1 MGTMDKDAQPV
12 HHRIQTLAGA
22 YFTYLAS
29 KFPVMCASDEFHFM
43 PRAEEACRFY
53 ERLDCME
60 EGSINDCIE
69 SVKAYRRDIDLLR
82 KDPVFRKVGRKENHG
97 LTPATLEDY
106 IDLLLLQS
114 SMSALCIEFE
124 EHRAWMHDPLLYLK
138 IGFIGID
145 HALHKPASTV
155 QEAMKRVRAR
165 LEALPGLL
173 EQAGRNLQ
181 GVPESY
187 HHGALDMVEDCRGY
201 LGKIAAAY
209 PEHDSF
215 IEAAGKA
222 AVALTTFHTYLKNT
236 LPSSENLS
244 APDAL
249 LERTLRDHFQVSRD
263 ISEVLR
269 IARTQWDE
277 NLRLLREIE
286 GQVGSGNSWLELY
299 RSYKPGELDT
309 CGTLELYREENKRLR
324 EFFKF
329 QGFSESRV
337 DAPLRILQ
345 TPRYLQ
351 SVRGSASFSA
361 AFSSDPREES
371 FFYITI
377 ELSHAADRGRLRDRL
392 HREYR
397 FLTAHETFPGH
408 HLLDHTRRN
417 ITNPV
422 RRQIESPL
430 FYEGWATYAESLLLE
445 TGYVKGPLERLVF
458 HKRNLWRAARCL
470 VDVGLTTGLMDMEES
485 QRLLESSGFCAQEAA
500 AQIKRFRLNP
510 GYQLCYSLGSHEI
523 LKLRKS
529 YDTLLTNGSFHRLLL
544 EGGELPFSLIGLKLK
559 HLTLNDGADSGPSI
573 DRDLR
578 RRTSRA

>member
-1 MGTMDKDAQPV
+1 MEGDAQ
-12 HHRIQTLAGA
+12 HIHKCIQTLGKA
-22 YFTYLAS
+22 YFSYLAS

-43 PRAEEACRFY
+43 PRAEEACGFY
-53 ERLDCME
+53 ERLDSMD

-69 SVKAYRRDIDLLR
+69 RLKAYSRDIDFLR
-82 KDPVFRKVGRKENHG
+82 KDPVFRKIGRKGNHR
-97 LTPATLEDY
+97 LSPDTLEDY

-114 SMSALCIEFE
+114 SMSALLIEFE
-124 EHRAWMHDPLLYLK
+124 KNRAWMHNPLLYLK

-145 HALHKPASTV
+145 HALHKPASTAR
-155 QEAMKRVRAR
+155 EAIERARER
-165 LEALPGLL
+165 LEALPGLFA
-173 EQAGRNLQ
+173 QAVRNLRR
-181 GVPESY
+181 VPEPY
-187 HHGALDMVEDCRGY
+187 HRGALEMVEDCRGY
-201 LGKIAAAY
+201 LGEIAAAY
-209 PEHDSF
+209 TEHNSL
-215 IEAAGKA
+215 IEAAGRA
-222 AVALTTFHTYLKNT
+222 ADALTTLRTYLKDT
-236 LPSSENLS
+236 HPSIENLS

-269 IARTQWDE
+269 IARAQWDE

-286 GQVGSGNSWLELY
+286 GQIGSGNSWLELY
-299 RSYKPGELDT
+299 SSYRPGELHKRE
-309 CGTLELYREENKRLR
+309 TLELYREENRRLR
-324 EFFKF
+324 EYFKS
-329 QGFSESRV
+329 QGFSGSGV

-371 FFYITI
+371 LFYITTY
-377 ELSHAADRGRLRDRL
+377 LSDAADRGRLRDRL

-417 ITNPV
+417 IANPV

-445 TGYVKGPLERLVF
+445 IGYVKGPLERLVF

-470 VDVGLTTGLMDMEES
+470 ADVGLTAGLMDIGES
-485 QRLLESSGFCAQEAA
+485 QRLLESSGFSAQEAA
-500 AQIKRFRLNP
+500 TQIKRFRLNP

-523 LKLRKS
+523 LNLRKS
-529 YDTLLTNGSFHRLLL
+529 CDTLLTNGSFHRLLL
-544 EGGELPFSLIGLKLK
+544 ESGELPFSLIRLKLK
-559 HLTLNDGADSGPSI
+559 HLTLGDGADSGPHN
-573 DRDLR
+573 DRGLH
-578 RRTSRA
+578 RRTYRA

>member
-1 MGTMDKDAQPV
+1 MEGAAQHV
-12 HHRIQTLAGA
+12 HHGIQTLAEA
-22 YFTYLAS
+22 YFAYLAS

-53 ERLDCME
+53 ECLDCMD

-69 SVKAYRRDIDLLR
+69 RLKAYRRDIDLLR
-82 KDPVFRKVGRKENHG
+82 KDPVFRKVGRKGNHR

-114 SMSALCIEFE
+114 SMSALLIEFE
-124 EHRAWMHDPLLYLK
+124 EYRAWIHNPLIYLK

-155 QEAMKRVRAR
+155 QEAIKRVRVR

-173 EQAGRNLQ
+173 EQAGRNLRV
-181 GVPESY
+181 VPEPY
-187 HHGALDMVEDCRGY
+187 HRSALEMVEDCRAY
-201 LGKIAAAY
+201 LGEIAAAY
-209 PEHDSF
+209 PEHNSL
-215 IEAAGKA
+215 IEAAGRA
-222 AVALTTFHTYLKNT
+222 ADALTTFRTYLKDT
-236 LPSSENLS
+236 HPTSENLS

-286 GQVGSGNSWLELY
+286 GQVGSGISWLELY
-299 RSYKPGELDT
+299 SSYRPGELDT
-309 CGTLELYREENKRLR
+309 RETLELYREENRRLR
-324 EFFKF
+324 EFFKS
-329 QGFSESRV
+329 QGFSGSGV

-345 TPRYLQ
+345 TPRYLR

-371 FFYITI
+371 LFYITTD
-377 ELSHAADRGRLRDRL
+377 LSDTADRGRLRDRL

-485 QRLLESSGFCAQEAA
+485 QRLLVSSGFSAQEAA

-510 GYQLCYSLGSHEI
+510 GYQLCYSLGFHEI
-523 LKLRKS
+523 LNLRKS
-529 YDTLLTNGSFHRLLL
+529 YDTLLTKGDFHRLLL
-544 EGGELPFSLIGLKLK
+544 EGGELPFSLIRLKLK
-559 HLTLNDGADSGPSI
+559 HLTLNDSADAGPRN
-573 DRDLR
+573 DRDLH